1 MAIKIR
7 EVIKLT
13 PNIVFSELGSVWIY
27 QNGAIK
33 TKVNFKYLFPN
44 HMYTNYV
51 MTLKLLLVKNCVL
64 CKITQT

>member
-33 TKVNFKYLFPN
+33 TKVIFKYLFP
-44 HMYTNYV
+44 
-51 MTLKLLLVKNCVL
+51 
-64 CKITQT
+64 